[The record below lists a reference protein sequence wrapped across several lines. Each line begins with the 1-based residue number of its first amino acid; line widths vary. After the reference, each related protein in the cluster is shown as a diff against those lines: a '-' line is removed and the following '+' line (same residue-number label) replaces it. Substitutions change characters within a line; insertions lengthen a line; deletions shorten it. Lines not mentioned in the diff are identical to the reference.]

1 MLNDKQID
9 ALADKLNAKVN
20 LPMIGEETEK
30 QVLMTALKQLNTAL
44 AGKVGEELRAIIQP
58 LVDGSASA
66 EEAVELKAK
75 AVEHVNKNINIPVIG
90 EDTEAKILGPVVDGI
105 VQVLRS
111 NLG

>member
-1 MLNDKQID
+1 MLNEKQLE

-30 QVLMTALKQLNTAL
+30 QVLMTALTQLNAAL

-58 LVDGSASA
+58 LIDGTATP
-66 EEAVELKAK
+66 EEAVALKAK

-105 VQVLRS
+105 VDVTRS

>member
-1 MLNDKQID
+1 MLNEKQLE

-20 LPMIGEETEK
+20 LPVIGEETEK
-30 QVLMTALKQLNTAL
+30 QVLMTALKQLNSAL

-58 LVDGSASA
+58 LIDGTATP
-66 EEAVELKAK
+66 EEAVALKAK

-105 VQVLRS
+105 VEVTRS

>member
-1 MLNDKQID
+1 MLNDKQLE

-20 LPMIGEETEK
+20 LPIMGEETEK
-30 QVLMTALKQLNTAL
+30 QVLMTALKQLNSAL

-58 LVDGSASA
+58 LIDGSATPD
-66 EEAVELKAK
+66 EAVALKAK
-75 AVEHVNKNINIPVIG
+75 AVEHVNKHINIPVIG

-105 VQVLRS
+105 VDVTRS

>member
-1 MLNDKQID
+1 MLNDKQIE

-20 LPMIGEETEK
+20 LPLVGEETEK
-30 QVLMTALKQLNTAL
+30 QVLTTALRQLNAAL
-44 AGKVGEELRAIIQP
+44 AGKVGEDLRGILQP
-58 LVDGSASA
+58 LVDGSASP
-66 EEAVELKAK
+66 EEAVALKAK
-75 AVEHVNKNINIPVIG
+75 AVAHVNQHINIPVIG

>member
-1 MLNDKQID
+1 MLNDKQLE

-30 QVLMTALKQLNTAL
+30 QVLMTALKQLNAAL
-44 AGKVGEELRAIIQP
+44 AGKVGEDLRAIIQP
-58 LVDGSASA
+58 LIDGTATP
-66 EEAVELKAK
+66 EEAVALKAK

-105 VQVLRS
+105 VDVTRS

>member
-1 MLNDKQID
+1 MLNDKQLE

-30 QVLMTALKQLNTAL
+30 QVLMTALKQLNTQL
-44 AGKVGEELRAIIQP
+44 AGRVGEELRGIIQP
-58 LVDGSASA
+58 LIDGTATP
-66 EEAVELKAK
+66 EEAVALKAK
-75 AVEHVNKNINIPVIG
+75 AVEHVNKHINIPVIG

-105 VQVLRS
+105 VEVTRS

>member
-1 MLNDKQID
+1 MLNEKQLE

-30 QVLMTALKQLNTAL
+30 QVLMTALKQLNTQL

-58 LVDGSASA
+58 LIDGTATP
-66 EEAVELKAK
+66 EEAVALKAQ

-105 VQVLRS
+105 IDVTRS

>member
-1 MLNDKQID
+1 MLNDKQLE

-30 QVLMTALKQLNTAL
+30 QVLTTALKQLNSQL
-44 AGKVGEELRAIIQP
+44 AGRVGEELRAIIQP
-58 LVDGSASA
+58 LIDGSATP
-66 EEAVELKAK
+66 EQAVQLKAQ
-75 AVEHVNKNINIPVIG
+75 AVEHVNKHINIPVIG

-105 VQVLRS
+105 VDVTRS